1 MKQVYQSEDGK
12 IFSTVTECLAH
23 EDRNINTLYYY
34 RYTPSAFQGAP
45 VCYSVKA
52 PKLYDNL
59 CDALFREFIRNMA
72 GPEIVRS
79 FSLSNLASNYTYAAY
94 TIEKIIAKE
103 YQNALTQR
111 ELNVNSSTG
120 SLELNKNSTSWMD
133 KLFFAPSINAPI
145 LDVMMKPYYNWNSVL
160 STTPIKSL
168 TTDDLKSFSTNNF
181 IPPITTDSFNSL
193 KNKTTSMFK
202 KTLTIKD
209 FLY

>member
-12 IFSTVTECLAH
+12 IFSTAEECTAH

-79 FSLSNLASNYTYAAY
+79 FSFSSLASNYTYAAY
-94 TIEKIIAKE
+94 TIEKITAKE
-103 YQNALTQR
+103 YQNALCQR
-111 ELNVNSSTG
+111 ELNLNSSTG
-120 SLELNKNSTSWMD
+120 SLELNKNSTPWID
-133 KLFFAPSINAPI
+133 KLFFNPSINAPI
-145 LDVMMKPYYNWNSVL
+145 LDDMMKPYSNWNSAL
-160 STTPIKSL
+160 STTPIKAL
-168 TTDDLKSFSTNNF
+168 TTDNLKNLNINY
-181 IPPITTDSFNSL
+181 IPPITTDSFSSL
-193 KNKTTSMFK
+193 TNKTTGMFK
-202 KTLTIKD
+202 KTLSITD